1 MSFCDIAELTLYN
14 AVKTK
19 QVALPREVTFTIAP
33 NAAVRV
39 PGRTWEPDFLITYR
53 GRVGIVEVDGTTH
66 KKKYADDKGRGVILE
81 DSGFILI
88 MRLDVAD
95 AANPRQ
101 AEAFVDRFLLRL
113 QRQSV

>member
-1 MSFCDIAELTLYN
+1 MSFCDIAELTPYN

-39 PGRTWEPDFLITYR
+39 PGRTWEPDFLIAYR

-66 KKKYADDKGRGVILE
+66 KKYADDKSRGVTLE

-95 AANPRQ
+95 VANPRQ